1 MSTIMEEYKKEVE
14 AYCKNERA
22 AKAIFALKRYA
33 KKGREKYDVATL
45 DVLLENI
52 VELLSDPDVKIGYKG
67 DIINLN
73 YLISD
78 MNTNIYGKYNGKIER
93 SLMPKHMPTLYEDDS
108 YYNLAN
114 ILNEII
120 DNGGSYE
127 DVICWINEL
136 LCSNMNIEKK
146 SNFLLDLMKR
156 RYIGLDN
163 TVCSKFAP
171 GKLPHSQEKDIRK
184 EELKNYIQ
192 STPWVNEKLVEI
204 IGADG
209 ILRYIEDGV
218 IDLSSPATVKK
229 AISLKNDK
237 TVETNYN
244 YHEIYELMRRPRY
257 QKNATIDQKNDDILN
272 LLANIDITRIDR
284 FSYLLELDFDPE
296 IMLIIGG
303 LIRDNWS
310 SIENAQEVSEYLYNE
325 FVNKNS
331 HGIDNYEKNIEYGK
345 KFLNIV
351 YDEQTRKE
359 SEAKARKESQ
369 EKLVRV
375 LTRVLNKT
383 QEQKIGNIN
392 K

>member
-14 AYCKNERA
+14 TYCKNERA
-22 AKAIFALKRYA
+22 AKAIVALKRYA

-45 DVLLENI
+45 DVLLGNI

-93 SLMPKHMPTLYEDDS
+93 SLMPKHMTALYEDDS

-127 DVICWINEL
+127 DVISWINEL
-136 LCSNMNIEKK
+136 LCSNMNIEKRL
-146 SNFLLDLMKR
+146 NFLLDLMKR

-163 TVCSKFAP
+163 TICSKFAP

-192 STPWVNEKLVEI
+192 STPWINEKIVET

-218 IDLSSPATVKK
+218 IDLSSPETVKK
-229 AISLKNDK
+229 AIELVKQHKSRSKD
-237 TVETNYN
+237 V
-244 YHEIYELMRRPRY
+244 YELMKSLRY
-257 QKNATIDQKNDDILN
+257 QNNVSEEQKNDDILN
-272 LLANIDITRIDR
+272 IFAQADIRYIDYYTC
-284 FSYLLELDFDPE
+284 FLEFDFDPE
-296 IMLIIGG
+296 IMLIIAG
-303 LIRDNWS
+303 LMRDNWN
-310 SIENAQEVSEYLYNE
+310 SIERPESLRDHLYKYFFE
-325 FVNKNS
+325 KQLDS
-331 HGIDNYEKNIEYGK
+331 RDDYEEYGK
-345 KFLNIV
+345 KFLEIV
-351 YDEQTRKE
+351 NDRETGAINE
-359 SEAKARKESQ
+359 TKARKDAQ
-369 EKLVRV
+369 NRLIRV
-375 LTRVLNKT
+375 LTRTLNKT
-383 QEQKIGNIN
+383 QEQPIGKISKSEDN
-392 K
+392 